1 MPNDI
6 NEMKKF
12 VNNVKKLVEKK
23 VNNAKTDTSKKAI
36 VQSLNEDGTANIII
50 NGKVYNNVKIR
61 AGLQPQINEVVL
73 VSIPNNNTKD
83 MFIDL
88 ASSTSTSGGETNH
101 THSNLSILE
110 TITQA
115 LINAWNS
122 AVSHISD
129 AVKHITSDERNLW
142 NTVSNKVDKIEGKG
156 LSTEDYTTAE
166 KNKLSGIT
174 NNATRVES
182 SSINGN
188 IKINDTETNV
198 YTHPNDSS
206 TRHVTDAEKATW
218 NNKLDSSEATTAAM
232 ANKLLRLDNNAKLP
246 ASITGNADGNAA
258 TATKLQTARIISL
271 TGDVSG
277 STSFDGSSD
286 KNISVTLSN
295 SGVTAGTYSKVTV
308 DTKGRV
314 TSGTT
319 LSTSDIP
326 NLDWNK
332 ITTGKPTTL
341 SGYGITDA
349 TPSSH
354 IGSTGSAHGVATT
367 SVNGFMSS
375 TDKLKLDGIANNAT
389 RVESSPTNGNIKING
404 VETNVYTHP
413 SNHNANIIIEDSTHR
428 FVTDV
433 EKNTWNNKQ
442 NSLENLPTIYNVASD
457 DTFIVKQSSD
467 GVFKK
472 VSKADF
478 LASVNPDEF
487 VFLVKREEFTATE
500 GQTVFNLTKGY
511 YVPNNNRISV
521 YIWGN
526 KQPNTAFSETS
537 STSVVLLQPVEAG
550 TKVLIEWFQ
559 LINVIDYVHASTHAI
574 NGEDPITPA
583 MIGAETPENAQQ
595 KANQAEANA
604 KAYTDNKTTTYI
616 HYQTS
621 PSNNWII
628 NHNLTKYPSVTIVD
642 SAGNVVIGDVKYID
656 NNTINVVFVGT
667 FSGIAYLN

>member
-50 NGKVYNNVKIR
+50 NGEVYNNVKIR

-88 ASSTSTSGGETNH
+88 ASSTSTPGEETNH

-129 AVKHITSDERNLW
+129 TIKHITSDERNLW

-182 SSINGN
+182 SPI
-188 IKINDTETNV
+188 
-198 YTHPNDSS
+198 
-206 TRHVTDAEKATW
+206 
-218 NNKLDSSEATTAAM
+218 
-232 ANKLLRLDNNAKLP
+232 
-246 ASITGNADGNAA
+246 
-258 TATKLQTARIISL
+258 
-271 TGDVSG
+271 
-277 STSFDGSSD
+277 
-286 KNISVTLSN
+286 
-295 SGVTAGTYSKVTV
+295 
-308 DTKGRV
+308 
-314 TSGTT
+314 
-319 LSTSDIP
+319 
-326 NLDWNK
+326 
-332 ITTGKPTTL
+332 
-341 SGYGITDA
+341 
-349 TPSSH
+349 
-354 IGSTGSAHGVATT
+354 
-367 SVNGFMSS
+367 
-375 TDKLKLDGIANNAT
+375 
-389 RVESSPTNGNIKING
+389 NGNIKING

-428 FVTDV
+428 FVTDA

-467 GVFKK
+467 GEFKK

-478 LASVNPDEF
+478 LASVSSDEF

-537 STSVVLLQPVEAG
+537 STSVVLSQPVEAG

-621 PSNNWII
+621 PSNSWII
-628 NHNLTKYPSVTIVD
+628 NHNLTKHPSVTIVD

-656 NNTINVVFVGT
+656 NNTINVVFAGT